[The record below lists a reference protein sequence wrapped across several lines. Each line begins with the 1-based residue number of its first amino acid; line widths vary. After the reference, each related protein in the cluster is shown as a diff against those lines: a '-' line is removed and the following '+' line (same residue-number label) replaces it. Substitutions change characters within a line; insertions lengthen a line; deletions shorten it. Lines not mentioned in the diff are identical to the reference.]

1 MGRWGGRRGIYVFLH
16 YLKMP
21 ARVDGNYQ
29 NVEVYLLFGLCHQSS
44 LHTHCSKDLA
54 YFDGLNEV
62 ILTAGLLKP
71 KEGVFQEHIEYLLCL
86 TTPVE
91 IVVLGVSFTGVQR
104 GAEKSLF
111 CMLWVLIFLCM

>member
-1 MGRWGGRRGIYVFLH
+1 MYQCSL
-16 YLKMP
+16 YL
-21 ARVDGNYQ
+21 
-29 NVEVYLLFGLCHQSS
+29 F
-44 LHTHCSKDLA
+44 SKDLA

-91 IVVLGVSFTGVQR
+91 IVVLGVSFTGVWLGHLGCVAGMSR
-104 GAEKSLF
+104 MCG
-111 CMLWVLIFLCM
+111 WDI